1 MSKIT
6 GRRQAREWVVQFL
19 FQTEFNPGN
28 LDEALAV
35 FWNDEEKAPL
45 DRDRDYVNDV
55 IRGVITEQLKIDRN
69 LKRYTKNWDIDR
81 LGVLDRS
88 VLRVAVYE
96 MMFRSDVPPVV
107 SINEAVEIAKAY
119 SGAASGRFVNGV
131 LDALQ
136 KDLKRSA
143 RKISSDD
150 E

>member
-28 LDEALAV
+28 IDEALTV
-35 FWNDEEKAPL
+35 FWDDEEKTPL
-45 DRDRDYVNDV
+45 DRDRDYVNEV
-55 IRGVITEQLKIDRN
+55 IQGVVAEQLKIDRT
-69 LKRYTKNWDIDR
+69 LKRYTKNWDVDR

-96 MMFRSDVPPVV
+96 MYFRSDVPPVV

-119 SGAASGRFVNGV
+119 SGKASGRFVNGV
-131 LDALQ
+131 LDRIQ
-136 KDLKRSA
+136 KELDRPARSI
-143 RKISSDD
+143 KPKS
-150 E
+150 